1 MSMIGKG
8 LKMFHRGSPF
18 RVLLVASLVVLLA
31 SPILQPEAQAETSG
45 TLLSRPP
52 GYKPE
57 KKLVRLWDSKCATCH
72 GEDGRGHTEQGN
84 EMGIDDMT
92 TAAYWKDVTV
102 ERARK
107 SVLEGI
113 KRTLKGKEQEMKP
126 FGDRLTPQQ
135 VDALNLYAVSFF
147 KK

>member
-1 MSMIGKG
+1 
-8 LKMFHRGSPF
+8 MFRRVSPF
-18 RVLLVASLVVLLA
+18 RFLPLPLLLTLLA
-31 SPILQPEAQAETSG
+31 GPVIRHEAQAEVAG
-45 TLLSRPP
+45 TPLARPA
-52 GYKPE
+52 GYRPE
-57 KKLVRLWDSKCATCH
+57 KKLVRMWNSKCATCH
-72 GEDGRGHTEQGN
+72 GEDGHARTEQGE

-92 TAAYWKDVTV
+92 KAAYWKDVTV

-107 SVLEGI
+107 SVLEGL
-113 KRTLKGKEQEMKP
+113 KRTVNGKEQEMKP

>member
-1 MSMIGKG
+1 MSRRSS
-8 LKMFHRGSPF
+8 LFPL
-18 RVLLVASLVVLLA
+18 LLVPPLVALLA
-31 SPILQPEAQAETSG
+31 SPILRHAAQAETAG
-45 TLLSRPP
+45 TPLAQPA

-57 KKLVRLWDSKCATCH
+57 KKVIRQWDSKCATCH
-72 GEDGRGHTEQGN
+72 GEDGRGHTEQGK

-92 TAAYWKDVTV
+92 KAAYWKDVTV

-107 SVLEGI
+107 FVLEGL
-113 KRTLKGKEQEMKP
+113 KRTVNGKDQEMKP

>member
-1 MSMIGKG
+1 MINKSLTMSRRSS
-8 LKMFHRGSPF
+8 LLPL
-18 RVLLVASLVVLLA
+18 LLVPPLLALLA
-31 SPILQPEAQAETSG
+31 SPILRHQAWAETAG
-45 TLLSRPP
+45 TPLARPA
-52 GYKPE
+52 GYRPE
-57 KKLVRLWDSKCATCH
+57 KKLVRMWNSKCATCH
-72 GEDGRGHTEQGN
+72 GEDGRARTEQG
-84 EMGIDDMT
+84 EGMGIDDMT
-92 TAAYWKDVTV
+92 KAAYWKDVTV

-113 KRTLKGKEQEMKP
+113 KRTVNGKEQEMKP

>member
-1 MSMIGKG
+1 
-8 LKMFHRGSPF
+8 MFRRSSPF
-18 RVLLVASLVVLLA
+18 RLVLVPSLMALLA
-31 SPILQPEAQAETSG
+31 SPFLRHNVQAETAG
-45 TLLSRPP
+45 TPLSRPA

-57 KKLVRLWDSKCATCH
+57 KKTVRLWDSKCATCH
-72 GEDGRGHTEQGN
+72 GEDGLAHTEQGT

-92 TAAYWKDVTV
+92 KAAYWKDVTV
-102 ERARK
+102 ESGRK
-107 SVLEGI
+107 AVLEGL
-113 KRTLKGKEQEMKP
+113 KRKVNGKEQEMKP

>member
-1 MSMIGKG
+1 
-8 LKMFHRGSPF
+8 MFRRNSSFPL
-18 RVLLVASLVVLLA
+18 LLVTSLVALLA
-31 SPILQPEAQAETSG
+31 SPFLHHGVWAETAG
-45 TLLSRPP
+45 TILSRPA

-72 GEDGRGHTEQGN
+72 GEDGRAHTEQG
-84 EMGIDDMT
+84 EAMGIDDMT
-92 TAAYWKDVTV
+92 KAAYWKDVTV

-107 SVLEGI
+107 SVLEGL
-113 KRTLKGKEQEMKP
+113 KRTVKGKEQEMKP

>member
-1 MSMIGKG
+1 
-8 LKMFHRGSPF
+8 MFRRSSPF
-18 RVLLVASLVVLLA
+18 RLVLVPSLVALLA
-31 SPILQPEAQAETSG
+31 SPFLRHNVQAETAG
-45 TLLSRPP
+45 TPLSRPA
-52 GYKPE
+52 GFKPE
-57 KKLVRLWDSKCATCH
+57 KKTVRLWDSKCATCH
-72 GEDGRGHTEQGN
+72 GEDGHAHTEQGT

-92 TAAYWKDVTV
+92 KAAYWKDVTV

-113 KRTLKGKEQEMKP
+113 KRTVNGKEQEMKP